1 MVHSRRGGFG
11 PLPELDLSVD
21 AEDFLFE
28 HESKLKEGVT
38 FPQIMRMVERAFGQE
53 VSTDTVRKVLREL
66 QEVGLVKSKI
76 ARSSSLGGTTL
87 VFSLTSQGEHTLE
100 ALQGN

>member
-1 MVHSRRGGFG
+1 MPYYSRG

-21 AEDFLFE
+21 AEDFLFD

-38 FPQIMRMVERAFGQE
+38 FPQIMRMVEEAFGQN
-53 VSTDTVRKVLREL
+53 VSPDMVRKVLQEL

-76 ARSSSLGGTTL
+76 ARSSTLGGAISIY
-87 VFSLTSQGEHTLE
+87 SLTPQGEHVIE
-100 ALQGN
+100 ALRRP